1 MFTASSP
8 NAATPLRWSCL
19 ARVCARSIGG
29 GVATVLLL
37 GACAA
42 GQPVPDGEPLTSVT
56 TWRPAMTRQG
66 EGALRISYTPP
77 ISNQRQYTGAN
88 HQSDGEVM
96 VVSLRSCLVSE
107 ECPTLVPAQTRS
119 AAGGVR
125 WYEVVVPY
133 RGERVVVEGDGPGKQ
148 ELAFTP

>member
-8 NAATPLRWSCL
+8 TVANTARWVGAAAILCALASC
-19 ARVCARSIGG
+19 A
-29 GVATVLLL
+29 
-37 GACAA
+37 GA
-42 GQPVPDGEPLTSVT
+42 QPVSAEEPLSSVT

-66 EGALRISYTPP
+66 ETALRIAYTPP
-77 ISNQRQYTGAN
+77 LSSLRQYTGAN
-88 HQSDGEVM
+88 HQSDGQVV

-107 ECPTLVPAQTRS
+107 ECPTLVPAEKRS
-119 AAGGVR
+119 AAGRTR
-125 WYEVVVPY
+125 WYEVVIPY